1 MAPINWL
8 PDSKMLEEGR
18 NFILENSAEITAR

>member
-8 PDSKMLEEGR
+8 PDRKMREKGR
-18 NFILENSAEITAR
+18 NFILENSTEITAR